1 MVVAARVCHL
11 LSDTSKHLCVK
22 GQTVKTTSS
31 DYLVAKYMHHV
42 VTKEQCMFI
51 WMQLR
56 SKLAQAA
63 HLTGKV
69 LSYIVCVYMDI
80 VFYNYTGD
88 RVHFDR
94 IFIFGWKNID

>member
-1 MVVAARVCHL
+1 MVVAARFGHL

-42 VTKEQCMFI
+42 VTEESSACSFECNSEAI
-51 WMQLR
+51 
-56 SKLAQAA
+56 LAQAA

-69 LSYIVCVYMDI
+69 LSSIACVYMDI
-80 VFYNYTGD
+80 VFVYC
-88 RVHFDR
+88 RQKLWLSKF
-94 IFIFGWKNID
+94 